1 MPNLS
6 KALGLSLASKQSSKQ
21 KITNLSCYTW
31 YLLLGPASLILGT
44 EAVLPLNVV
53 RRLVAGL
60 ASSSPAFINFLRQ
73 GLTVLPWPA

>member
-21 KITNLSCYTW
+21 KIANLSRYTW
-31 YLLLGPASLILGT
+31 YLCKTSFPDLRHTGCAALDCCEET
-44 EAVLPLNVV
+44 
-53 RRLVAGL
+53 GL
-60 ASSSPAFINFLRQ
+60 ASPSPAFINFLRQ